1 VSKSNTI
8 SSDTLPKKH
17 SLDRNVVSSSDEGK
31 KSPRKKRFRMSKG
44 KESQTE
50 VAYIMQE
57 EASRRIQFEAKMAE
71 IAAQCLEEL
80 QAIRREI
87 EIGKLR

>member
-1 VSKSNTI
+1 
-8 SSDTLPKKH
+8 
-17 SLDRNVVSSSDEGK
+17 
-31 KSPRKKRFRMSKG
+31 
-44 KESQTE
+44 
-50 VAYIMQE
+50 MQE